1 MALGDALA
9 VCLMKKRDFQKKDFA
24 SFHPGGSL
32 GKELFIK
39 IDDII
44 QKDNLPIVSLNTPIK
59 EAIITM
65 SEGRAGT
72 VIITDNDDKLIGIL
86 SDGDLRRALLNDNF
100 SLENEVVSIATINP
114 KTIDDKNILAS
125 DALEII
131 EKYKIQS
138 LVVVNKEN
146 KIEGLLHIHTLVEL
160 GFVKSC

>member
-1 MALGDALA
+1 
-9 VCLMKKRDFQKKDFA
+9 
-24 SFHPGGSL
+24 
-32 GKELFIK
+32 
-39 IDDII
+39 
-44 QKDNLPIVSLNTPIK
+44 
-59 EAIITM
+59 M